1 MGMDFHIYS
10 ARNREVFKHDRWWD
24 SEQVQEEFYARKPWD
39 WVENCDFIPH
49 DYESGDIIEVTREN
63 LEELINVACH
73 YRDYFDTY
81 DTVPA
86 LCEIRDRFFGY
97 CDNDDEAIKDRKL
110 FLRYDW

>member
-39 WVENCDFIPH
+39 WVENCDFIPS
-49 DYESGDIIEVTREN
+49 DYESGDVIEVTREN
-63 LEELINVACH
+63 IEELINVACH

-81 DTVPA
+81 SNVPA
-86 LCEIRDRFFGY
+86 LCEIRDKFFGY